1 MQPPLEA
8 RQGDAIPPPVLSGD
22 ITTGAGQMAA
32 AGAEVAEVLEEEG
45 RVEKF
50 DTGKAARY
58 SVANFGSA
66 NVWMLFNTSM
76 PLYLDTYG
84 LNPALIAL
92 LANERSFVGALVQ
105 PFVGRL
111 SDRTRTRLG
120 RRRPFFL
127 IGIPLMGL
135 AIALLALHPPFWI
148 MLGIMTIAAFFLWV
162 AVDPYMTLMADL
174 FPPEHRG
181 RVGGLQG
188 MANALGA
195 ITFALMAF
203 TLWEKNEPW
212 VFAIVIIL
220 LVASWAFTFFTVKE
234 PPLPA
239 YVEPEKRERRRPSEY
254 FRELFRYSQ
263 ATRYT
268 LAMTLFWMG
277 NGGATPFVTLFG
289 KHSLGASEGD
299 TFLLPLAYI
308 VVTVL
313 FSVPAGILAD
323 RIGKKRVISI
333 GLLIYGVGAILGSQS
348 PNLLVATLAL
358 AVIGMGNACVAIII
372 ALFTDM
378 IPKGRAA
385 EMVGLFS
392 AVTSFAQ
399 PLGSALAGGVVTL
412 ISASWAL
419 NLGLDLAY
427 RWAFIVAG
435 IFILLGLG
443 VLQTLRPQRG
453 AEEGRQGDAE
463 LLAAEGAA

>member
-1 MQPPLEA
+1 
-8 RQGDAIPPPVLSGD
+8 
-22 ITTGAGQMAA
+22 
-32 AGAEVAEVLEEEG
+32 
-45 RVEKF
+45 
-50 DTGKAARY
+50 
-58 SVANFGSA
+58 
-66 NVWMLFNTSM
+66 
-76 PLYLDTYG
+76 
-84 LNPALIAL
+84 
-92 LANERSFVGALVQ
+92 VGALVQ

-162 AVDPYMTLMADL
+162 AVDPYVTLMADL

-453 AEEGRQGDAE
+453 TEEGRQGDAE